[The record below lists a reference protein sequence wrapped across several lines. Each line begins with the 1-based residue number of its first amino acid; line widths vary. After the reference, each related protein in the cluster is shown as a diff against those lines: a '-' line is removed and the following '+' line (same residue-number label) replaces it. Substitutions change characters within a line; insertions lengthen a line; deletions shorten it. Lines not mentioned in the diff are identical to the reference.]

1 MNKDHEEI
9 RKELWCNVWVA
20 VAGASNST
28 KSELVSLWAD
38 RALRDFDERFP
49 AQKEADHET
58 P

>member
-28 KSELVSLWAD
+28 RSDIVTTWAD
-38 RALRDFDERFP
+38 RALKDFDERFP
-49 AQKEADHET
+49 RQNDKEHER
-58 P
+58 